1 MSSRVTELKYR
12 VPYADTDRMGV
23 VYYANYLVYF
33 ERARNE
39 ILREGGLTYDQLEK
53 MGYMLPVTEA
63 VCNYK
68 NPARYDDILTLSGH
82 VEELRGARIKIACSV
97 LRDGE
102 LLASGYTVHACVNS
116 AGRPVRPPEVLL
128 NLGL

>member
-1 MSSRVTELKYR
+1 MTELKYR
-12 VPYADTDRMGV
+12 VPYADTDRMGI

-39 ILREGGLTYDQLEK
+39 ILRDGGLTYDQLEK
-53 MGYMLPVTEA
+53 LGYMLPVTEA
-63 VCNYK
+63 VCIYK
-68 NPARYDDILTLSGH
+68 SPARYDDMLTLSGY

-97 LRDGE
+97 LRDSE

-116 AGRPVRPPEVLL
+116 VGRPVRPPEVLI

>member
-1 MSSRVTELKYR
+1 MTPRIAELQYR
-12 VPYADTDRMGV
+12 VPYADTDKMGV

-68 NPARYDDILTLSGH
+68 NPARYDDILTLRGY
-82 VEELRGARIKIACSV
+82 VEETRGARIKIACSV
-97 LRDGE
+97 HRNEE

-116 AGRPVRPPEVLL
+116 TGRPVRPPEALATLVL
-128 NLGL
+128 

>member
-1 MSSRVTELKYR
+1 MTSRVTELKYR

-23 VYYANYLVYF
+23 VYYANYLIYF

-68 NPARYDDILTLSGH
+68 NPARYDDILTLRGY

-97 LRDGE
+97 LRDNE